1 MRENR
6 KYLKE
11 ITDTHYDS
19 LKLMHNNIKNG
30 SYACKDISC
39 DDCPFTASNDI
50 YLNPCSS
57 YDNIKGA
64 DWDEMSHKEKIDL
77 INYMLANTDY
87 AEINRIT
94 PIMDVNSLKN
104 DSKTNKNQWLE
115 NYIKQRLKPVKFVVG
130 EDNYSIMWDL
140 SNHSFKAMK
149 ANYSK
154 HFLQVHFDNRK
165 GQVEQACR
173 DFNDKSIKPQQ
184 IIDVF
189 KKLNYFKEEM

>member
-1 MRENR
+1 MRDDK
-6 KYLKE
+6 KYLKKITYQHYETLRE
-11 ITDTHYDS
+11 IRD
-19 LKLMHNNIKNG
+19 NIRNG
-30 SYACKDISC
+30 KYPCGSVEC
-39 DDCPFTASNDI
+39 DDCPFSKQNDVC
-50 YLNPCSS
+50 NRSCS
-57 YDNIKGA
+57 YCGNIKGQ
-64 DWDEMSHKEKIDL
+64 DWDSMTYNEKIEL
-77 INYMLANTDY
+77 IQYMLSRTDY
-87 AEINRIT
+87 AIDTDIMP
-94 PIMDVNSLKN
+94 PIDVNTIKESQCGKI
-104 DSKTNKNQWLE
+104 QWLE
-115 NYIKQRLKPVKFVVG
+115 NYVKQRLKPIKFVVG

-189 KKLNYFKEEM
+189 KKLNYFKEDM